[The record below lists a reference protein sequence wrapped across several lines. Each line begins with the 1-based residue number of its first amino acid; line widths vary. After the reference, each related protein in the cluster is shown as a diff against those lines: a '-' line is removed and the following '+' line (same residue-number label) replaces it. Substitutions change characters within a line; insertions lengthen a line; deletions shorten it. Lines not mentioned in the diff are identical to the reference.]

1 MRSSARCG
9 GNMTGLMEALNTN
22 RSSVSSWLAW
32 LDNLQLSVSDKN
44 NHTALHF
51 AARYC
56 SDQKI
61 ITRLIT
67 ISDQKVINQV
77 DTYHTRGQ
85 TALDTAV
92 RYNNPGAVECLGRD
106 PRTDWRRQEGHVE

>member
-1 MRSSARCG
+1 MRGSYPK
-9 GNMTGLMEALNTN
+9 TGLMAALSNN
-22 RSSVSSWLAW
+22 RSSVLSWLAW
-32 LDNLQLSVSDKN
+32 LDNLQLSVSDIDN
-44 NHTALHF
+44 QTALHW
-51 AARYC
+51 AAESC

-77 DTYHTRGQ
+77 TTNGE
-85 TALDTAV
+85 TALDWAV

-106 PRTDWRRQEGHVE
+106 PRTDWRRHEGHVE